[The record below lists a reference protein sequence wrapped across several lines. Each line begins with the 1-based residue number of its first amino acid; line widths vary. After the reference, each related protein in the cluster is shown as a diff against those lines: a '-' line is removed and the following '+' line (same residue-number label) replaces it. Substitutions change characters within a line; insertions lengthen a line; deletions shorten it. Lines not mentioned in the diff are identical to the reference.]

1 MVAGGERV
9 SHDLGK
15 ISQDILHTLVD
26 FHLLDKTS
34 PLFFVVDSRNE
45 RVHLN
50 LCEETARGQNFS
62 HDTPDLIR
70 IKKVGGI

>member
-15 ISQDILHTLVD
+15 ISQDILHMLVD
-26 FHLLDKTS
+26 FHLLDMTS

-45 RVHLN
+45 RVRLN
-50 LCEETARGQNFS
+50 LCEKTARIV
-62 HDTPDLIR
+62 L
-70 IKKVGGI
+70 K